1 MFKNN
6 RLDTYYVKA
15 DHRKEI
21 EMKYIYIGKI
31 VNTHGIKGELRIL
44 SKFKY
49 KDKVFKKNMKIYI
62 GNNKIEEEINT
73 YRQHKNFDMITLLGY
88 NNINEVLK
96 YKGENVYILESDLN
110 LNDSEYL
117 DETLEGFAAIIND
130 KVVGKVVRIERYKVN
145 QIIVVNNGVKDFL
158 IPFVSDIIL
167 NVDLKKKQ
175 IIIKDIKGLID

>member
-15 DHRKEI
+15 DHRKETK
-21 EMKYIYIGKI
+21 M
-31 VNTHGIKGELRIL
+31 
-44 SKFKY
+44 KFKY
-49 KDKVFKKNMKIYI
+49 KDKVFKENMKIYI

-110 LNDSEYL
+110 LNDNEVPVLFTPLGYGNAEPRDTPRKEIDEFVEY
-117 DETLEGFAAIIND
+117 I
-130 KVVGKVVRIERYKVN
+130 
-145 QIIVVNNGVKDFL
+145 
-158 IPFVSDIIL
+158 
-167 NVDLKKKQ
+167 
-175 IIIKDIKGLID
+175 